1 MKDGAL
7 SNTYSGLVELNRMLL
22 ALGSNR
28 IKLPG
33 ESGSLNG
40 AAETKKA
47 CWSRRRKNAGKR
59 NMMCI

>member
-7 SNTYSGLVELNRMLL
+7 SNAYSGLVELNWMLL
-22 ALGSNR
+22 GLGSNG

-47 CWSRRRKNAGKR
+47 CWSRRKNAGKR
-59 NMMCI
+59 NMISI

>member
-7 SNTYSGLVELNRMLL
+7 SYAYSGLVELNFMLF

-28 IKLPG
+28 VKLPG

-40 AAETKKA
+40 AAEAKKA
-47 CWSRRRKNAGKR
+47 CWSRKKNAGKR
-59 NMMCI
+59 NMLCI